1 MLPLAAHTEA
11 RRPGPGDPVNKVM
24 FCGSGEHFTRAELD
38 GFVDAAVRVFLAAY
52 T

>member
-1 MLPLAAHTEA
+1 M
-11 RRPGPGDPVNKVM
+11 NKVM

-38 GFVDAAVRVFLAAY
+38 GFADAAVRVFLAVC